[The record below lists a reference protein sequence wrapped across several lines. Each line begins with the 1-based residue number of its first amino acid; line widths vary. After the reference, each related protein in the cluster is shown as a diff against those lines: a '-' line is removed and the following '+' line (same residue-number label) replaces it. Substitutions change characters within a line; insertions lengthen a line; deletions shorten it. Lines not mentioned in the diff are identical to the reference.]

1 VVSTPL
7 VIPNTVQVRWFWTL
21 NGVDAVN
28 VVHAI
33 VQPAFVP
40 TPAIAQAL
48 FSAIATQWG
57 GSLATPWVPAST
69 TFEKVDIRDIRAAN
83 LAPVE
88 SSAGS
93 VPGADAAMA
102 LPNQVAAVLTLR
114 TANAGKSFRGRIFM
128 PGFSMSAQGIDGHMA
143 PGFVDNLSTFGS
155 TLIAAFSGNQMT
167 LAVASRPVHDKDT
180 GALIKAGFSTQVT
193 QVVVRDNR
201 WDTQRRRLQ

>member
-28 VVHAI
+28 VLHAI

-40 TPAIAQAL
+40 TPAIASAL
-48 FSAIATQWG
+48 FTSIATQYG
-57 GSLATPWVPAST
+57 GALTGSYVPT
-69 TFEKVDIRDIRAAN
+69 TTVFGGLDIRDIRAPN
-83 LAPVE
+83 LAPIE
-88 SSAGS
+88 TTGFTLPGS
-93 VPGADAAMA
+93 DVAMA

-128 PGFSMSAQGIDGHMA
+128 PGFSISAQGADGHMLPA
-143 PGFVDNLSTFGS
+143 FVDALSTFGS
-155 TLIAAFSGNQMT
+155 TLIASFSTNQMT